1 MGRTFRVGTDLCRF
15 LGGPHL
21 IHRKPFCSNNSI
33 ASKGNSNEKSDKV
46 AAVRDHDVYH
56 QLEKLD
62 FMTAAKILFTTPP
75 KKKKFGLDFH
85 LVQLFFVCMPSLA
98 VYLVAQYARH
108 EIRRMEAEVE
118 LKKKQEEEKAKE
130 IELKAVEEKEEFGS
144 DPELLKV
151 KVRLDAL
158 EETLKEIVVE
168 TKKLFSGND
177 KQEGN
182 MREHHAAVGSSPQ
195 NKSEGSTCATDSSK
209 SKSKPDSSHERVN
222 VSDSD

>member
-1 MGRTFRVGTDLCRF
+1 MGRTFHVGADLCHF
-15 LGGPHL
+15 LGGARLVHPRPL
-21 IHRKPFCSNNSI
+21 CSNNSI
-33 ASKGNSNEKSDKV
+33 VSKGNNNENSNKDD
-46 AAVRDHDVYH
+46 AIRDDDVYR

-85 LVQLFFVCMPSLA
+85 LVQLFFACMPSLA
-98 VYLVAQYARH
+98 VFLVAQYARY

-130 IELKAVEEKEEFGS
+130 MELNVTEENEEVDS

-158 EETLKEIVVE
+158 EETLKEIIVE
-168 TKKLFSGND
+168 TKKLSSGND
-177 KQEGN
+177 KREGSTS
-182 MREHHAAVGSSPQ
+182 EHHAAVSSSPQ
-195 NKSEGSTCATDSSK
+195 NKSEDSTCATQSNSI
-209 SKSKPDSSHERVN
+209 KSKPDSSQ
-222 VSDSD
+222 